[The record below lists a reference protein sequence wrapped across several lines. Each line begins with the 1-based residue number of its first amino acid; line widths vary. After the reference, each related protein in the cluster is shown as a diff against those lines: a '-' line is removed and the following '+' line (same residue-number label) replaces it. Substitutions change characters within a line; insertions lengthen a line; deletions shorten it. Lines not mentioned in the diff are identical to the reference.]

1 MKRKISLV
9 LGAGGS
15 KGLAHLGVIK
25 ALNEA
30 GFEITQIAGTSVG
43 ALIGGLYAG
52 KPDVKWI
59 EEIVYSLSYRKL
71 SKIILERPR
80 KSALI
85 YGNNYHNFLKKI
97 LPIRN
102 VEDTQIPF
110 KAVASDLVSGEKY
123 VFNSGPLVTAIS
135 ASSAIPAIFSPVEY
149 KGMLLIDGGAI
160 DPVPVD
166 EIEKNEKQ
174 PIVAVALYKNLFPK
188 DFSKLKKAGLAR
200 IAFDSMQVA
209 VSNLSKKAIKK
220 ADLVILPDVE
230 NINVLDFVKAK
241 EYVEIGYRTMKKNMD
256 QLNKLFR

>member
-97 LPIRN
+97 LPIKN

-110 KAVASDLVSGEKY
+110 RAVASDLVSGEKY

-200 IAFDSMQVA
+200 IAFDSMQVT

-256 QLNKLFR
+256 QLNKLYE

>member
-97 LPIRN
+97 LPIKN

-110 KAVASDLVSGEKY
+110 RAVASDLVSGEKY

-160 DPVPVD
+160 DPV
-166 EIEKNEKQ
+166 
-174 PIVAVALYKNLFPK
+174 
-188 DFSKLKKAGLAR
+188 S
-200 IAFDSMQVA
+200 
-209 VSNLSKKAIKK
+209 
-220 ADLVILPDVE
+220 
-230 NINVLDFVKAK
+230 
-241 EYVEIGYRTMKKNMD
+241 
-256 QLNKLFR
+256 

>member
-85 YGNNYHNFLKKI
+85 YGNNYKFC
-97 LPIRN
+97 
-102 VEDTQIPF
+102 
-110 KAVASDLVSGEKY
+110 S
-123 VFNSGPLVTAIS
+123 
-135 ASSAIPAIFSPVEY
+135 
-149 KGMLLIDGGAI
+149 
-160 DPVPVD
+160 
-166 EIEKNEKQ
+166 
-174 PIVAVALYKNLFPK
+174 IV
-188 DFSKLKKAGLAR
+188 
-200 IAFDSMQVA
+200 
-209 VSNLSKKAIKK
+209 
-220 ADLVILPDVE
+220 
-230 NINVLDFVKAK
+230 
-241 EYVEIGYRTMKKNMD
+241 
-256 QLNKLFR
+256 